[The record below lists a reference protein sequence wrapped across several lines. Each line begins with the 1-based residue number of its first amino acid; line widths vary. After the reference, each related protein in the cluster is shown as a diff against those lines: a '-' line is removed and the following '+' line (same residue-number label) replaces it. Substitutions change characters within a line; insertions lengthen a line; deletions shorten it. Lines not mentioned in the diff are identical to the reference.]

1 MIKQETYFIR
11 TYHFIHLLGRISSLI
26 LGLTLLFSLVQVK
39 AQLHPLMVQIYQVLK
54 ISSMGLSILMLG
66 LIFGECA
73 HRLRRDRLRNL
84 FKSCWGTFRLRHFLI
99 QHEKSIPQKENQ
111 VPSKNIPLMRFNR
124 AVRKAVLDVREDQLL
139 LRLHIPKEVQAQKLL
154 KAHEE
159 EIKEHLSNLYPDYI
173 LSPFERQKFKLWL
186 SGTRRE

>member
-11 TYHFIHLLGRISSLI
+11 TYNFIQILGEIFSLI
-26 LGLTLLFSLVQVK
+26 LGLTLLLSLVQVK
-39 AQLHPLMVQIYQVLK
+39 VQVYPLTAKIYQGLR
-54 ISSMGLSILMLG
+54 ISSISLFILLLC
-66 LIFGECA
+66 LISGECI
-73 HRLRRDRLRNL
+73 HRLRSDRLRNL

-99 QHEKSIPQKENQ
+99 QHEKFMPQTENQ
-111 VPSKNIPLMRFNR
+111 VSSKNIPLMRFNR

-154 KAHEE
+154 KGHEE

-186 SGTRRE
+186 SGTRRK